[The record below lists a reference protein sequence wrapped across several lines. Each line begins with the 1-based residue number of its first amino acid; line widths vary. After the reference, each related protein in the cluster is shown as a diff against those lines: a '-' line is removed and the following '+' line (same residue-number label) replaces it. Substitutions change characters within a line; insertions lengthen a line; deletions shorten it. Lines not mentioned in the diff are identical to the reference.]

1 MPTLALVHTVA
12 SLVPVFERLAHEIVP
27 DVETFNIVDESLL
40 RTTIREGRLS
50 PATARR
56 LAGYVASAEAAG
68 ADAVLVTCSSV
79 GAAVEAARPLT
90 GVPVLRVDE
99 PMADEAVAVA
109 GRARGR
115 IGVLGTLRTTLE
127 PTADLVR
134 SRATA
139 AGSSVEV
146 VERLAEGAF
155 EALNAGGTETHDRL
169 VTDALEALAGDV
181 DVVVLAQASMARV
194 VDALAPGTVSVPV
207 LSSPRLALE
216 RAARV
221 LRAAET
227 VGMAGTADAAGRPER
242 LARIAAIEA
251 RS

>member
-12 SLVPVFERLAHEIVP
+12 SLVPVFERLAREIAP

-40 RTTIREGRLS
+40 RTTIREGSLS

-109 GRARGR
+109 GRGDGR

-127 PTADLVR
+127 PTADLIR
-134 SRATA
+134 RRATA
-139 AGSSVEV
+139 ADARVEV
-146 VERLAEGAF
+146 IERLAEGAF
-155 EALNAGGTETHDRL
+155 EALGAGETEEHDRM
-169 VTDALEALAGDV
+169 VRDALVGLAGDV

-194 VDALAPGTVSVPV
+194 VDALPPGTMSTPV
-207 LSSPRLALE
+207 LSSPRLGLE
-216 RAARV
+216 RAATV
-221 LRAAET
+221 LRA
-227 VGMAGTADAAGRPER
+227 GADARDRTDPVER
-242 LARIAAIEA
+242 LSPAAAIEA
-251 RS
+251 GS

>member
-99 PMADEAVAVA
+99 PMADEAVRI
-109 GRARGR
+109 GSR
-115 IGVLGTLRTTLE
+115 IGVVATLATTLE
-127 PTADLVR
+127 PTADLVVR
-134 SRATA
+134 RARE
-139 AGSSVEV
+139 AGRDVEV
-146 VERLAEGAF
+146 VSQLCEGAF
-155 EALNAGGTETHDRL
+155 EALS
-169 VTDALEALAGDV
+169 AGDRDRHDKLV
-181 DVVVLAQASMARV
+181 RDGLRRVIADTDVVVLAQASMARV
-194 VDALAPGTVSVPV
+194 VDTLPDDERTVPILA
-207 LSSPRLALE
+207 SPRLAME
-216 RAARV
+216 RV
-221 LRAAET
+221 KQL
-227 VGMAGTADAAGRPER
+227 
-242 LARIAAIEA
+242 LA
-251 RS
+251 